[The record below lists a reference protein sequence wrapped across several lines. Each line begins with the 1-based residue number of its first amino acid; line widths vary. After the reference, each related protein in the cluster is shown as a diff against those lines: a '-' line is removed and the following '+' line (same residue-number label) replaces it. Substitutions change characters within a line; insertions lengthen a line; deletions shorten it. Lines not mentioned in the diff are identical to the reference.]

1 MPRQPPAGDLIPA
14 IGYVRVSTWN
24 EEKISDEIQK
34 SVIEDAARRAGR
46 RIVGWI
52 PDLDATGRNFKRRI
66 MEAIEAVENRSMHGA
81 REIWVWKFS
90 RFGRS
95 RHGVIINLARVEHVG
110 GQLISATEQIDA
122 TTATGRFTRGMLF
135 EIAAFESERAG
146 ELWCETHEWRRKNGL
161 PATGGHRFGYL
172 WTPRLDPFGKPQEES
187 YDPVEE
193 PGDALDE
200 AYVRYVE
207 GEGYYPL
214 AVDLNGI
221 GLFNPHKRCKGPWSA
236 QSLQQYMDSGF
247 GAGMLHVHQRDI
259 ACGNRQQCPEKKEHY
274 HYIPGAHP
282 PVVKDEE
289 TWLAY
294 LERRAQRKKLPPRSR
309 IPTYPLSNRMRC
321 DLCSGSSIATMAN
334 GVLGGAWRCAR
345 HVSAAKSCPGCYVTT
360 KRVMAD
366 LWIWLDGVEAQVD
379 AIACGE
385 WAERAPVKRPDKS
398 AARARFSQ
406 QVQAAA
412 MALDRASDS
421 LARGVMPEESYLRL
435 KDKLTSE
442 QLQAEQKLLALNT
455 GDVEEPGRPTEA
467 HAAVVRQLR
476 REWDVMSVQGKH
488 DLLGK
493 VIREVRI
500 SPAGV
505 EPRCNFVPVWA
516 N

>member
-1 MPRQPPAGDLIPA
+1 VPRGPHPGDPTPV
-14 IGYVRVSTWN
+14 IGYIRVSTWN

-34 SVIEDAARRAGR
+34 SIIEDAARRAGR
-46 RIVGWI
+46 RIAGWI
-52 PDLDATGRNFKRRI
+52 IDLDATGRNFKRRI
-66 MEAIEAVENRSMHGA
+66 MEAIEAVESRSMHGA

-95 RHGVIINLARVEHVG
+95 RYGVAMNLARVEHVG
-110 GQLISATEQIDA
+110 GQLISATEQIDT

-135 EIAAFESERAG
+135 EVAAFESERAG
-146 ELWCETHEWRRKNGL
+146 EQWCETHEWRRRNGL

-172 WTPRLDPFGKPQEES
+172 WKPRLDPLGTPQEEC
-187 YDPVEE
+187 YDPIEE
-193 PGDALDE
+193 PGDALDD

-214 AVDLNGI
+214 AVDLNGM
-221 GLFNPHKRCKGPWSA
+221 GLYNPHKRCKGPWSA

-247 GAGMLHVHQRDI
+247 GAGMLHVHQRDVV
-259 ACGNRQQCPEKKEHY
+259 CGSRQQCPQKKEHY

-282 PVVKDEE
+282 PVIKSEE

-309 IPTYPLSNRMRC
+309 IPTYPLTNRMRC
-321 DLCSGSSIATMAN
+321 DLCGGASTACMAN

-345 HVSAAKSCPGCYVTT
+345 RVSAAKSCPGSYVTT
-360 KRVMAD
+360 RRVMAD

-379 AIACGE
+379 AMAAGRR
-385 WAERAPVKRPDKS
+385 AECAPVKQPDTS
-398 AARARFSQ
+398 AARARLSQ
-406 QVQAAA
+406 QIQAAE
-412 MALDRASDS
+412 MALD
-421 LARGVMPEESYLRL
+421 L
-435 KDKLTSE
+435 KKKLKAE
-442 QLQAEQKLLALNT
+442 QLQAEGKLLELAAR
-455 GDVEEPGRPTEA
+455 EPQVPGCPTEA

-476 REWDVMSVQGKH
+476 AEWVLMSVQGKH